1 MWEHVQVEARG
12 CYWVYSGTGPL
23 RTSSLTEPRVHP
35 LAVLAGQQ
43 AAGIC
48 LCLPLLLWGYRHR
61 IQPSAFELLSCLG
74 SAHSKPCIGCDFSP
88 TLEMLIIITCVV
100 LWMQAEKTHFR
111 DRSLKWKLYFLCS
124 ERWPVQCLKLVNIR
138 RLYNTFTGWEHK
150 ARGSGLG
157 CCIDQSYFDTKG

>member
-1 MWEHVQVEARG
+1 MEARG

-111 DRSLKWKLYFLCS
+111 DRSLKMKALFS
-124 ERWPVQCLKLVNIR
+124 SPIGRQPVQDLNQVPEGRLCNI
-138 RLYNTFTGWEHK
+138 LIGWGH
-150 ARGSGLG
+150 RGDRVG
-157 CCIDQSYFDTKG
+157 CCIDQTYFDTRG